1 MYSIQHLHHILNEK
15 GKKEL
20 KKIEKEFNK
29 ILEILNK
36 DTEIINEEKRIRNRL
51 TKGEY
56 EELENEILQLEKDIK
71 FLKKEIEKNSTGKEI
86 YEEMIQEKYE
96 FLHQKKIEKENL
108 NNKIEIS
115 FKEETEKSFV
125 PKIHEKLKIE
135 KIINNI
141 KKTQKVEEILKR
153 EEKQGKNKSSSQK
166 KKGSKINIS
175 GTGKSEEIRGNFT
188 LKDLEYLDEF
198 EK

>member
-1 MYSIQHLHHILNEK
+1 MLNA
-15 GKKEL
+15 
-20 KKIEKEFNK
+20 N
-29 ILEILNK
+29 
-36 DTEIINEEKRIRNRL
+36 TEVINEEKRIKNRL

-71 FLKKEIEKNSTGKEI
+71 FLEKEIQKHSTGKEI
-86 YEEMIQEKYE
+86 YEEMIQEKHE
-96 FLHQKKIEKENL
+96 ILHQKKVEKQSLDSE
-108 NNKIEIS
+108 IEIL
-115 FKEETEKSFV
+115 FKKETEKSFV
-125 PKIHEKLKIE
+125 PKIQEKLKIE

-141 KKTQKVEEILKR
+141 KKTQKAEEILKR
-153 EEKQGKNKSSSQK
+153 EEKQDKNKNSYQK